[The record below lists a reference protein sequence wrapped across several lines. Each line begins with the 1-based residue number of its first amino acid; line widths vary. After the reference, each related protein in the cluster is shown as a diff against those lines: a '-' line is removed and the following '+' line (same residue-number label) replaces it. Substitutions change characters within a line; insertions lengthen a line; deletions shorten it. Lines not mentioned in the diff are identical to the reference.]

1 MYGFCKDKLTGEVGG
16 HFLIWL
22 LLVCT
27 AEQGMI
33 FRVLSLKQG
42 VLTFSLFG
50 VLNKVPFW
58 TDRSLF
64 KECKGWR

>member
-33 FRVLSLKQG
+33 FRGLESQTGCTDVFTIWRLEQG
-42 VLTFSLFG
+42 AFL
-50 VLNKVPFW
+50 
-58 TDRSLF
+58 D
-64 KECKGWR
+64 